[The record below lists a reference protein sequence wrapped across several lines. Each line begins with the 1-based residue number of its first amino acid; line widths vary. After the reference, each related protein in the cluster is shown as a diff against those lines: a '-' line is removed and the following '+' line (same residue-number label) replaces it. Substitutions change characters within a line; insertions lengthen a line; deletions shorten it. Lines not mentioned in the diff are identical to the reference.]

1 MASRREL
8 TQSLAERY
16 AKSTRNEKQQIL
28 EEFTKVTGF
37 HRKHAIRVLNHT
49 ARDLAAGL
57 ERPPRN
63 RVYNEAVR
71 EALIVLWEAADR
83 ICAKRL
89 KEIAPVLLEAME
101 RHGHIRLDPEIRSRI
116 LAISAATMDRL
127 LRPIRERST
136 QGRRR
141 NSVSTA
147 LRKSVP
153 VRTSGGWNDPAP
165 GFFEMDFV
173 AHCGNS
179 VSGSHLHSLVLTDIA
194 SGWTETAAMVL
205 REQSLVVETVQQI
218 RARLPFAMLGL
229 DVDNDS
235 AFINETMLAYC
246 QEQGLEF
253 TRSRAYRKNDQAWVE
268 QKNGAVVRKLV
279 GYGRLEGLEAA
290 RVLAQLHAAARLYV
304 NFFQPSFKLKA
315 KIRHGSKICKQ
326 YHAPATPAERL
337 LDNSRVSRAQK
348 QRLQAMF
355 AELDPIQLLYRIRES
370 QRLLAMLEISGHS
383 QARTASRPD
392 KKTFVSEL
400 STAWRKGEIRL
411 THRKPDQKKRGRTRP
426 DPFEGAW
433 PTVKQWLEQEP
444 NACAKELF
452 IRLQTVAPN
461 SFKPSQLRTLQ
472 RRVKQWRQDIA
483 FQLVFSG
490 TDAAANEWTWLE
502 QQSSPENRDF
512 PAIAT

>member
-1 MASRREL
+1 VASRREL
-8 TQSLAERY
+8 TQNLAERY

-28 EEFTKVTGF
+28 EQFTRVTGF

-49 ARDLAAGL
+49 ARELAGGL

-89 KEIAPVLLEAME
+89 KMIVPVLLEAME
-101 RHGHIRLDPEIRSRI
+101 HYGHLRLNPEIRSRV
-116 LAISAATMDRL
+116 LSISAATMDRL

-153 VRTSGGWNDPAP
+153 VRTSGGWNDPDP

-173 AHCGNS
+173 AHCGSS
-179 VSGSHLHSLVLTDIA
+179 VSGAHLHSLVLTDIA
-194 SGWTETAAMVL
+194 SGWTETAAMVI
-205 REQSLVVETVQQI
+205 REQSLVVETVRQI
-218 RARLPFAMLGL
+218 RVRLPFAMLGL

-279 GYGRLEGLEAA
+279 GYGRLEGVEAA
-290 RVLAQLHAAARLYV
+290 RVLAELHSAARLYV

-315 KIRHGSKICKQ
+315 KTRQGSKICKQ

-337 LDNSRVSRAQK
+337 LDNSRVSKTQK

-355 AELDPIQLLYRIRES
+355 SELDPVQLLYRIREA
-370 QRLLAMLEISGHS
+370 QRRLAMFEVSGRCQAHS
-383 QARTASRPD
+383 ASRPD
-392 KKTFVSEL
+392 KKACVSEL

-411 THRKPDQKKRGRTRP
+411 THRKPTPKRKGRTRL
-426 DPFEGAW
+426 DPFESTW

-452 IRLQTVAPN
+452 IRLLTFSPN
-461 SFKPSQLRTLQ
+461 SFKCGQLRTLQ

-490 TDAAANEWTWLE
+490 SETAANEWTWLE
-502 QQSSPENRDF
+502 EQSSPEDGAF

>member
-16 AKSTRNEKQQIL
+16 AKSARNQKQQIL
-28 EEFTKVTGF
+28 AEFTKVTGF

-49 ARDLAAGL
+49 SRELAAGL

-89 KEIAPVLLEAME
+89 KQIAPVLLEAME
-101 RHGHIRLDPEIRSRI
+101 RHGHVSLDPQVRSKV

-127 LRPIRERST
+127 LRPIRQRAI

-141 NSVSTA
+141 NAVSTT

-153 VRTSGGWNDPAP
+153 IRTSGGWNDPEP

-194 SGWTETAAMVL
+194 SGWTEAAAMVL
-205 REQSLVVETVQQI
+205 REQSLVVETVQRI
-218 RARLPFAMLGL
+218 RARLPIAMLGL

-279 GYGRLEGLEAA
+279 GYGRLEGLETA
-290 RVLAQLHAAARLYV
+290 RVLADLHAAARLYV
-304 NFFQPSFKLKA
+304 NFFQPSFKLKS
-315 KIRHGSKICKQ
+315 KTRHGSRICKQ
-326 YHAPATPAERL
+326 YHRPATPADRL
-337 LDNSRVSRAQK
+337 IDDSRVSKAQK
-348 QRLQAMF
+348 QRLQAIF
-355 AELDPIQLLYRIRES
+355 AELDPVQLLYRIREA
-370 QRLLAMLEISGHS
+370 QRLLTMLEISGHS
-383 QARTASRPD
+383 QDRSDSRPNR
-392 KKTFVSEL
+392 KKFVSEL
-400 STAWRKGEIRL
+400 STSWRKGEIRL
-411 THRKPDQKKRGRTRP
+411 THRRPDQKKRERTRP
-426 DPFEGAW
+426 DPFEGVW
-433 PTVKQWLEQEP
+433 PTVKQWLEHDP

-452 IRLQTVAPN
+452 IRLQTVSPN
-461 SFKPSQLRTLQ
+461 RFTPGQLRTLQ

-490 TDAAANEWTWLE
+490 TDATAIGWAWLE
-502 QQSSPENRDF
+502 QQSSPENS
-512 PAIAT
+512 ALLASAT